1 MRTIR
6 LMTFAAGCLLA
17 GCVPVP
23 VPADIADVDMPFYQE
38 IVLADGE
45 AVTVLSAT
53 EDRTGRDD
61 IADCLREGLEE
72 ADPPVRVIP
81 AGAFRDAFFPWFEP
95 ETAPKSDEDWS
106 ALLARPLVKARVA
119 EFNVRF
125 LLDVQGS
132 HTEGEVKGVEAVAV
146 GAVAAE
152 VRDRVTAKL
161 RDLKGATSIGAAAVE
176 SAGHNVLVHVMLYG
190 VIILP
195 MTETAA
201 CRELGRQL
209 AAAFNGASA
218 TTPAPARETA
228 TPARR

>member
-23 VPADIADVDMPFYQE
+23 VPADIEDVDMPFYE
-38 IVLADGE
+38 EALLAEGE
-45 AVTVLSAT
+45 AVTVLSAA

-61 IADCLREGLEE
+61 IADCLREGLQE
-72 ADPPVRVIP
+72 ANPPVRVIP

-119 EFNVRF
+119 ELDVRF
-125 LLDVQGS
+125 LLEVHGS
-132 HTEGEVKGVEAVAV
+132 HTEGGTKGVEAVAV
-146 GAVAAE
+146 GAVGAE

-176 SAGHNVLVHVMLYG
+176 SAGHDVLVHVMLYG

>member
-23 VPADIADVDMPFYQE
+23 VPADIEDVDMPFYE
-38 IVLADGE
+38 EALLAEGE
-45 AVTVLSAT
+45 AVTVLSAA

-61 IADCLREGLEE
+61 IADCLREGLQE
-72 ADPPVRVIP
+72 ANPPVRVIP
-81 AGAFRDAFFPWFEP
+81 AGAFRDTFFPWFEP
-95 ETAPKSDEDWS
+95 GKAPKSEEDWA

-119 EFNVRF
+119 ELNVRF
-125 LLDVQGS
+125 LLEVHGS
-132 HTEGEVKGVEAVAV
+132 HTEGGTKGVEAVAV
-146 GAVAAE
+146 GAVGAE

-161 RDLKGATSIGAAAVE
+161 RDLKRPTSIGAAAVE
-176 SAGHNVLVHVMLYG
+176 SAGHNVLVHVMIYG
-190 VIILP
+190 IIILP

-218 TTPAPARETA
+218 TRPAPARETPP
-228 TPARR
+228 TRR

>member
-23 VPADIADVDMPFYQE
+23 VPADIEDVDMPFYE
-38 IVLADGE
+38 EALLAEGE
-45 AVTVLSAT
+45 AVTVLSAA

-61 IADCLREGLEE
+61 IADCLREGLQE
-72 ADPPVRVIP
+72 ANPPVRVIP
-81 AGAFRDAFFPWFEP
+81 AGAFRDTFFPWFEP
-95 ETAPKSDEDWS
+95 GTAPKTEEDWA

-119 EFNVRF
+119 ELDVRF
-125 LLDVQGS
+125 LLEVQGS
-132 HTEGEVKGVEAVAV
+132 HTEGETKGVEAVAV
-146 GAVAAE
+146 GAVGAE

-161 RDLKGATSIGAAAVE
+161 RDPKRATSIGAAAVE
-176 SAGHNVLVHVMLYG
+176 SAGHNVLVHVMIYG
-190 VIILP
+190 IIILP

-218 TTPAPARETA
+218 TTPAPARETRP
-228 TPARR
+228 TRR

>member
-1 MRTIR
+1 MRTIY

-23 VPADIADVDMPFYQE
+23 VPAGIEDVDMPFYQE
-38 IVLADGE
+38 VVLADGE
-45 AVTVLSAT
+45 AVTVFST
-53 EDRTGRDD
+53 VEDRTGRDD

-81 AGAFRDAFFPWFEP
+81 AGAFRDTLFPWFEP
-95 ETAPKSDEDWS
+95 ETVPRSDEDWA

-119 EFNVRF
+119 ELDVRF
-125 LLDVQGS
+125 LLEVQGS
-132 HTEGEVKGVEAVAV
+132 HTEGETKGVEAVAV
-146 GAVAAE
+146 GAVGVE

-161 RDLKGATSIGAAAVE
+161 RDLKGATSVGAAAVE
-176 SAGHNVLVHVMLYG
+176 SASHDVLVHVMLYG
-190 VIILP
+190 IILLP

-201 CRELGRQL
+201 CQELGRQL

-218 TTPAPARETA
+218 AMPAPARETM
-228 TPARR
+228 TPTRR